1 MENRENKNR
10 FWKGVLVGALVTAFA
25 GLIVVGLATGILLIG
40 RTTIQN
46 QGSSVQIGTDG
57 NAEKKTL
64 DMDHIESKIGLIQQ
78 IIDQYFLFDE
88 DMQKVEDGIYS
99 GLVDGLGDP
108 YSVYYN
114 KEDYKK
120 LQETTTGIYCGIGVM
135 VSQDRT
141 TGVITIVRVFKDTPG
156 FEAGMQPGDLLY
168 KVEDT
173 EVTGIDLDL
182 VVSNYI
188 KGEEGTKVKVT
199 VMHPESREYEDMEI
213 ERKKIEVPT
222 VEHRL
227 LEDSIGYIAV
237 SQFDEVTPAQFK
249 AAVNDLQEKGMERLI
264 VDLRSNP
271 GGLLDSVVDMLDY
284 ILPDGLLVYT
294 EDKNGKGDKY
304 YSKDGHELDIPMTVL
319 VNGNSASASEVFAGA
334 IRDFKWGKL
343 VGTKTFGKGIVQNLM
358 PLDGGT
364 AVKLT
369 VAHYFTP
376 SGFDLHGKGLEPDVE
391 VELDEGLKTK
401 AVIEPEEDN
410 QLKKAVEVVKEEP

>member
-57 NAEKKTL
+57 NAKKKVL
-64 DMDHIESKIGLIQQ
+64 DMEHIESKIGLIQQ

-88 DMQKVEDGIYS
+88 NVENVEDGIYS
-99 GLVDGLGDP
+99 GLVDGLDDP
-108 YSVYYN
+108 YSVYYS

-120 LQETTTGIYCGIGVM
+120 MQENTTGIYCGIGVM

-141 TGVITIVRVFKDTPG
+141 TGVITIVKVFKDTPG

-199 VMHPESREYEDMEI
+199 VLHPESREYEDMEI

-222 VEHRL
+222 VEHKM
-227 LEDSIGYIAV
+227 LEDNIGYIAV
-237 SQFDEVTPAQFK
+237 SQFDEITPAQFK
-249 AAVNDLQEKGMERLI
+249 SAINDLQEKGMERMI

-271 GGLLDSVVDMLDY
+271 GGLLDSVVEMLDY
-284 ILPDGLLVYT
+284 VLPDGLLVYT
-294 EDKNGKGDKY
+294 ADKDGKGDKY

-358 PLDGGT
+358 PLGDGT
-364 AVKLT
+364 AVKMT

-410 QLKKAVEVVKEEP
+410 QLKKAVEVVKNES

>member
-188 KGEEGTKVKVT
+188 KGEEGTKVKIT

-410 QLKKAVEVVKEEP
+410 QLKKAVEVVKSES

>member
-1 MENRENKNR
+1 MENKENRNK

-25 GLIVVGLATGILLIG
+25 GLIVVGMATGILLIG
-40 RTTIQN
+40 RTTMQN
-46 QGSSVQIGTDG
+46 QSVTEKVGTSA
-57 NAEKKTL
+57 NAEKKDL
-64 DMDHIESKIGLIQQ
+64 DMDHIESKVGLIQQ

-88 DMQKVEDGIYS
+88 DTQKVEDGIYS
-99 GLVDGLGDP
+99 GLMAGLEDP
-108 YSVYYN
+108 YSVYYS

-120 LQETTTGIYCGIGVM
+120 LKETTTGVYCGIGVM

-141 TGVITIVRVFKDTPG
+141 TGVITVVKVFKDTPG

-168 KVEDT
+168 KVEDE

-182 VVSNYI
+182 VVSKYI
-188 KGEEGTKVKVT
+188 KGEEGTKVKIT
-199 VMHPESREYEDMEI
+199 VLHPDSREYEDMEI

-222 VEHRL
+222 VEHKM
-227 LEDSIGYIAV
+227 LEDQMGYIAV
-237 SQFDEVTPAQFK
+237 SQFDDVTPAQFK
-249 AAVNDLQEKGMERLI
+249 AAIDDLQQQGMKKMI

-271 GGLLDSVVDMLDY
+271 GGVLDSVVDMLDY
-284 ILPDGLLVYT
+284 VLPDGLLVYT
-294 EDKNGKGDKY
+294 ADKDGNGDKY
-304 YSKDGHELDIPMTVL
+304 YSKDGHEVDIPMVVL

-343 VGTKTFGKGIVQNLM
+343 VGTTTFGKGIVQNLM
-358 PLDGGT
+358 PLGDGT

-391 VELDEGLKTK
+391 VELNDELKTK

-410 QLKKAVEVVKEEP
+410 QLQKAVEVLKAE